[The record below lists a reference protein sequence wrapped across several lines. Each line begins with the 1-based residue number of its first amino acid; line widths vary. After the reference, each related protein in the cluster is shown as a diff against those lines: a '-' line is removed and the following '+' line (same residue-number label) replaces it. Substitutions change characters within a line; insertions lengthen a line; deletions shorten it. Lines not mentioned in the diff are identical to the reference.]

1 MAAPPARAAPM
12 RAMKTVKVRHARP
25 SPTPSTSNSAAT
37 SVASSRRGIA
47 AAAIGT
53 GGNSNN
59 TAILVNSCWGKMGLA
74 TAESVVDAGLNLVP
88 VTFAAVDAKQVVSV
102 RGKQVEVYP
111 LADMDRVAGEIKQA
125 HSELMA
131 VDFTLPD
138 AVNPNAEF
146 YVRHGLPF
154 VMGTTGGDRAKLFK
168 TVEDA
173 GLYAVI
179 AANMGKQIVAL
190 QAMLDYA
197 GATFPGAFSGYK
209 LDVRESHQKTKV
221 DTSGT
226 AKDIVKSFNRL
237 GMPLEEDGIVKVREE
252 DEQVNEMGVP
262 PEHINGHA
270 FHTYTLTSKDE
281 TVQFEFQHNVCGRRF
296 YAEGTVDALLFL
308 RKKMND
314 KSEQKIFNMVDV
326 LKAGAMR

>member
-1 MAAPPARAAPM
+1 MAAPPMAAPPARAAPM

-88 VTFAAVDAKQVVSV
+88 VTFATVDAKQVVSV

-190 QAMLDYA
+190 QVSAHARQGFQQRSKVAMPSMDEC
-197 GATFPGAFSGYK
+197 K
-209 LDVRESHQKTKV
+209 
-221 DTSGT
+221 
-226 AKDIVKSFNRL
+226 
-237 GMPLEEDGIVKVREE
+237 DGIDMANCSPLSLVK
-252 DEQVNEMGVP
+252 Q
-262 PEHINGHA
+262 
-270 FHTYTLTSKDE
+270 L
-281 TVQFEFQHNVCGRRF
+281 
-296 YAEGTVDALLFL
+296 
-308 RKKMND
+308 
-314 KSEQKIFNMVDV
+314 SE
-326 LKAGAMR
+326 